1 VNSSFTSLKCNSN
14 FTQCFSSLNDFNF
27 LYLLFSLN
35 LYFNKKIMIV
45 ISKKLKSLTSG
56 LRILFFFIFASAS
69 ACSTPSKKEAESTN
83 KVESTST
90 ESAEHPSENSNEH
103 PSDSLSKETSGSE
116 HPSDDAADSEH
127 PK

>member
-1 VNSSFTSLKCNSN
+1 
-14 FTQCFSSLNDFNF
+14 
-27 LYLLFSLN
+27 
-35 LYFNKKIMIV
+35 MIV
-45 ISKKLKSLTSG
+45 NSKKLKSLISG
-56 LRILFFFIFASAS
+56 LWILSFFIFVSAS

-90 ESAEHPSENSNEH
+90 ESAEQ

>member
-1 VNSSFTSLKCNSN
+1 MYILI
-14 FTQCFSSLNDFNF
+14 
-27 LYLLFSLN
+27 
-35 LYFNKKIMIV
+35 KKIMIV
-45 ISKKLKSLTSG
+45 ISDKLKSLISG
-56 LRILFFFIFASAS
+56 LWILSFFIFLSAS
-69 ACSTPSKKEAESTN
+69 ACSTPSKKEAESTNKGTN